1 MQPRAF
7 IEEIEEAQPLIQ
19 PKVIKVEESDIES
32 DDTSTGS
39 DDSSSDEVAF
49 LSWGRFRPIYSPMK
63 MKIEINSKK
72 RLPILEHLAFW
83 IQRYIIL
90 FRIYQMS
97 FLSW

>member
-49 LSWGRFRPIYSPMK
+49 LS
-63 MKIEINSKK
+63 
-72 RLPILEHLAFW
+72 
-83 IQRYIIL
+83 
-90 FRIYQMS
+90 
-97 FLSW
+97 